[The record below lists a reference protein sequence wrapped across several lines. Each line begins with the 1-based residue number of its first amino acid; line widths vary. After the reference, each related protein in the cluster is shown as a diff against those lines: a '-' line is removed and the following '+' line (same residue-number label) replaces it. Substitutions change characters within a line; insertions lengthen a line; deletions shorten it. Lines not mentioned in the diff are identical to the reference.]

1 MLTLHLEI
9 IELPFTGNRAPEA
22 SVFDSPHRS
31 TTRKL
36 GEAPLLFEPLPT
48 HSEKELA
55 TVAPS
60 VEMKKRAWGFGK
72 HKAGPA
78 AVTAY

>member
-1 MLTLHLEI
+1 MPYTA
-9 IELPFTGNRAPEA
+9 TRAPDV
-22 SVFDSPHRS
+22 SVFDSPHRN

-48 HSEKELA
+48 HSEKELT

-60 VEMKKRAWGFGK
+60 DEVKKRAWGFGK
-72 HKAGPA
+72 NKAGPA
-78 AVTAY
+78 AISAH

>member
-1 MLTLHLEI
+1 MPYTV
-9 IELPFTGNRAPEA
+9 NRAPDV
-22 SVFDSPHRS
+22 SVFDSPHRN

-60 VEMKKRAWGFGK
+60 VEVKKRAWGFGK
-72 HKAGPA
+72 QTAGPS
-78 AVTAY
+78 AVPAH

>member
-1 MLTLHLEI
+1 MLTSYVEI
-9 IELPFTGNRAPEA
+9 MEMPYTATRATDA
-22 SVFDSPHRS
+22 SVFDSPHRNPA
-31 TTRKL
+31 RKI

-55 TVAPS
+55 TVEPS
-60 VEMKKRAWGFGK
+60 VEVKKRAWGFGK

-78 AVTAY
+78 AIAAY